1 MAMQM
6 QELEAGKKGET
17 IFHSD
22 LRYFNVAYPPNS
34 EVAAMLSLHEDRTTR
49 F

>member
-22 LRYFNVAYPPNS
+22 LRYFNVAYPNS
-34 EVAAMLSLHEDRTTR
+34 EVAAMLSLHEDRTTG

>member
-6 QELEAGKKGET
+6 QELEAEKKGET

-22 LRYFNVAYPPNS
+22 LRYINVAYPNS
-34 EVAAMLSLHEDRTTR
+34 EVAAMLPLREDRTKR